1 MINTELLT
9 SNGAALDTGAP
20 APAQEAQE
28 TRETRE
34 TAVNGATAVGT
45 ANIAATSP
53 NNTNVANKA
62 NKANVA
68 GMTRVDAVGA
78 VGVAGVAGVAGG
90 SNGSGGTATFT
101 KINLNTHSF
110 SFTSAGG
117 AGAAGTASATSATSG
132 TSASA
137 SASSANSLI
146 DTRIPTAA
154 YCRVS
159 TLSDA
164 QDGSFETQCSY
175 YANLITRN
183 PTMRLV
189 DIYGDHGKSGR
200 TMKERPAL
208 QRLINDCEAGKIKL
222 ILTKSISRFARN
234 MLECVNTIRH
244 LSSLGVT
251 IRFEKEHFETNTQG
265 GELMLSILATIAQ
278 EESNSISKNL
288 RWSRKQ
294 HMERGEPWEP
304 ARYGYVSVGK
314 NHKWR
319 IVPQEAEVVKTAF
332 YMAGM
337 CHKVPDILQV
347 LNRMEAARGSSRIWQ
362 RGTLRGLL
370 TSLAYVGDYLSH
382 KKCFIVHKDGSIHKV
397 FNNGYVDQVLIEE
410 HHDAIISRE
419 LFNAVQDLMRLRLL
433 SGSRTRFSDEDIY
446 VMQRAQEIATAN
458 SAGMLN
464 NAELINRL
472 VLANGFKSQL
482 VRAQRVQNT
491 GNTRDTQAKVALRA
505 GAVRTAAKAV
515 AVNAAKVTEV
525 LQDDDFND
533 EDSQESMDGWQ
544 GITDDG
550 HDSRENLSGLSRGN
564 EAVTAHTG
572 TDNWKA

>member
-1 MINTELLT
+1 MINTEFLT

-20 APAQEAQE
+20 APAQE
-28 TRETRE
+28 TRE
-34 TAVNGATAVGT
+34 TAVNRAV
-45 ANIAATSP
+45 ANA
-53 NNTNVANKA
+53 NVANKA
-62 NKANVA
+62 NVA
-68 GMTRVDAVGA
+68 EMTRVDAVGNT
-78 VGVAGVAGVAGG
+78 GG
-90 SNGSGGTATFT
+90 SVGTATFT

-117 AGAAGTASATSATSG
+117 AGRAGASGAAGTN
-132 TSASA
+132 
-137 SASSANSLI
+137 SSSPYPDDPDEV

-482 VRAQRVQNT
+482 VRAQRVKPNV
-491 GNTRDTQAKVALRA
+491 DALRA

-525 LQDDDFND
+525 LQD
-533 EDSQESMDGWQ
+533 EDLQNSMDDWQ

-550 HDSRENLSGLSRGN
+550 HDGHENLSG
-564 EAVTAHTG
+564 AVTAHTG

>member
-1 MINTELLT
+1 MINTEFLT

-20 APAQEAQE
+20 APAQE
-28 TRETRE
+28 TRE
-34 TAVNGATAVGT
+34 TAVNRAV
-45 ANIAATSP
+45 ANANVA
-53 NNTNVANKA
+53 NVANKA
-62 NKANVA
+62 NVA
-68 GMTRVDAVGA
+68 EMTRVDAVGSGGA
-78 VGVAGVAGVAGG
+78 VNATG
-90 SNGSGGTATFT
+90 SVGTATFT

-117 AGAAGTASATSATSG
+117 AGGAGATGTASASTSE
-132 TSASA
+132 A

-482 VRAQRVQNT
+482 VRAQRVKPNV
-491 GNTRDTQAKVALRA
+491 DALRA

-525 LQDDDFND
+525 LQD
-533 EDSQESMDGWQ
+533 EDLQNSMDGWQ

-550 HDSRENLSGLSRGN
+550 HDGHENLSG
-564 EAVTAHTG
+564 AVTAHTG
-572 TDNWKA
+572 TDNWKV

>member
-1 MINTELLT
+1 MWRL
-9 SNGAALDTGAP
+9 NGLKQPQPQKGK
-20 APAQEAQE
+20 
-28 TRETRE
+28 
-34 TAVNGATAVGT
+34 
-45 ANIAATSP
+45 
-53 NNTNVANKA
+53 NNY
-62 NKANVA
+62 
-68 GMTRVDAVGA
+68 
-78 VGVAGVAGVAGG
+78 
-90 SNGSGGTATFT
+90 
-101 KINLNTHSF
+101 THSF
-110 SFTSAGG
+110 SFTSAGASG
-117 AGAAGTASATSATSG
+117 APATSASGTAS
-132 TSASA
+132 
-137 SASSANSLI
+137 SSPYPDEV

-164 QDGSFETQCSY
+164 QDGSFEAQCSY
-175 YANLITRN
+175 YANLISRN
-183 PTMRLV
+183 STMRLV

-319 IVPQEAEVVKTAF
+319 IVPQEAEVVKAAF
-332 YMAGM
+332 YMVYMAGM

-382 KKCFIVHKDGSIHKV
+382 KKFFIVHKDGSIHKV

-446 VMQRAQEIATAN
+446 VMQRAQDIATAN
-458 SAGMLN
+458 SAGILN

-482 VRAQRVQNT
+482 VRAQKVQ
-491 GNTRDTQAKVALRA
+491 DTACLHHLRKF
-505 GAVRTAAKAV
+505 RFPLPMPYSTEKY
-515 AVNAAKVTEV
+515 VTT
-525 LQDDDFND
+525 
-533 EDSQESMDGWQ
+533 S
-544 GITDDG
+544 GI
-550 HDSRENLSGLSRGN
+550 SSL
-564 EAVTAHTG
+564 
-572 TDNWKA
+572 

>member
-1 MINTELLT
+1 MINTEFLT

-20 APAQEAQE
+20 APAQE
-28 TRETRE
+28 TRE
-34 TAVNGATAVGT
+34 TAVNRAAAVGAT
-45 ANIAATSP
+45 NIAATSP
-53 NNTNVANKA
+53 
-62 NKANVA
+62 NVA

-78 VGVAGVAGVAGG
+78 VGAVGVAGG

-117 AGAAGTASATSATSG
+117 AGAAGTASATSATSATSG
-132 TSASA
+132 TSA

-482 VRAQRVQNT
+482 VRAQRVKPNV
-491 GNTRDTQAKVALRA
+491 DALRA

-550 HDSRENLSGLSRGN
+550 HDGHENLSGLSRGN